1 MKSEELKCMEALNDK
16 YSGSKW
22 WMPLVW
28 ATNIVVRA
36 RQENKI
42 KSDPGVQTLLSELSR
57 IRHGL
62 TKVQHYDTLSVPLVY
77 TQVYTN
83 SMANLRFL
91 GPKSWSSV
99 VALTSFHWKVNIFF
113 GDKSL
118 SLRLYELA
126 TSPKKVSIPTAQSL
140 IVTKNVPFEFSNF
153 GILHQIWP
161 LKSCNTVWQQA

>member
-1 MKSEELKCMEALNDK
+1 MYSDAVAFKIRSRTSYVIDKKLRKPFTLFLFFSTSVYFRVKKRFPTIDHVIEAGLMKSEELKCMEALNDK

-91 GPKSWSSV
+91 GPKS
-99 VALTSFHWKVNIFF
+99 
-113 GDKSL
+113 
-118 SLRLYELA
+118 
-126 TSPKKVSIPTAQSL
+126 
-140 IVTKNVPFEFSNF
+140 
-153 GILHQIWP
+153 
-161 LKSCNTVWQQA
+161 

>member
-1 MKSEELKCMEALNDK
+1 MYSDAVAFKIRSLVHASYVIDKKLRINLFILFLTSVYFRVKKRFPTIDHVIEAGLMKSEELKCMEALNDK

-77 TQVYTN
+77 TQVIYKLYG
-83 SMANLRFL
+83 NLRFFR
-91 GPKSWSSV
+91 
-99 VALTSFHWKVNIFF
+99 A
-113 GDKSL
+113 
-118 SLRLYELA
+118 
-126 TSPKKVSIPTAQSL
+126 
-140 IVTKNVPFEFSNF
+140 
-153 GILHQIWP
+153 
-161 LKSCNTVWQQA
+161 